1 MAWKDLFYFSK
12 GERNGIIVLLVLILL
27 VLFTPGIYRLFYKP
41 AVYDFS
47 EFELAVKDFEN
58 RLEAMRYTAEA
69 ERLERRGFSREA
81 PVSASLRLTPFPFDP
96 NQLPASEWERMGIP
110 AHVVRTIKNFENAG
124 GSFRYKE
131 DVKRIYLISDEMYA
145 QLEPYIDLPA
155 RESASEL
162 PTSLSRFAERP
173 DPAELR
179 ASLRINLNNADTT
192 ELIQLY
198 GIGPAFSR
206 RIANYRELLGGF
218 RHPDQLLEVFG
229 MDSTR
234 LEGIRENLLIDTT
247 GIRKINLN
255 QAEWAELVRHP
266 YIDRNIANSL
276 IAIRNQ
282 HGPFNKVG
290 DIRKSQLI
298 DEAVFQKI
306 APYLSVE

>member
-12 GERNGIIVLLVLILL
+12 GERNGIIVMFALILL
-27 VLFTPGIYRLFYKP
+27 VLFTPSIYRVFYKP
-41 AVYDFS
+41 EVYDFS
-47 EFELAVKDFEN
+47 EVEFAVKDFED
-58 RLEAMRYTAEA
+58 RLEAMRSAAEA
-69 ERLERRGFSREA
+69 ERFERRNFSREA
-81 PVSASLRLTPFPFDP
+81 TVSASLRLTPFPFDP
-96 NQLPASEWERMGIP
+96 NQLPESEWERMGIP
-110 AHVVRTIKNFENAG
+110 AHVVRTIKNFESAG

-131 DVKRIYLISDEMYA
+131 DVKRIYLLSDEMYA
-145 QLEPYIDLPA
+145 QLEPYIELPA
-155 RESASEL
+155 RSAPSEL
-162 PTSLSRFAERP
+162 PASLSRFAERP

-206 RIANYRELLGGF
+206 RIASYRELLGGYL
-218 RHPDQLLEVFG
+218 HPDQLLEVFG

-234 LEGIRENLLIDTT
+234 LEGIRENLVIDTT

-255 QAEWAELVRHP
+255 QAEWADLVRHP

-282 HGPFNKVG
+282 HGPFNNVG
-290 DIRKSQLI
+290 DIRKSQLV
-298 DEAVFQKI
+298 DEAFFQKI
-306 APYLSVE
+306 APYLAVE

>member
-12 GERNGIIVLLVLILL
+12 GERNGILVLLGLIIL
-27 VLFTPGIYRLFYKP
+27 VLFSPAIYRYFLQP
-41 AVYDFS
+41 TSYDFS
-47 EFELAVKDFEN
+47 AFEASVVEFET
-58 RLEAMRYTAEA
+58 RLEEMRAAAEA
-69 ERLERRGFSREA
+69 ERLERRSFSREA
-81 PVSASLRLTPFPFDP
+81 TVSASLRLTPFPFDP
-96 NQLPASEWERMGIP
+96 NQLPAAEWERMGLP
-110 AHVVRTIKNFENAG
+110 AHVVRSIKNFENAG
-124 GSFRYKE
+124 GNFRYKE

-145 QLEPYIDLPA
+145 QLEPFIELPSRGA
-155 RESASEL
+155 ASEM

-173 DPAELR
+173 DPAEAR
-179 ASLRINLNNADTT
+179 ASLRINLNAADTT

-206 RIANYRELLGGF
+206 RIASYRDLLGGF
-218 RHPDQLLEVFG
+218 RYPDQLLEVFG

-234 LEGIRENLLIDTT
+234 LEGIRENLVIDTI

-255 QAEWAELVRHP
+255 QAEWADLVRHP

-282 HGPFNKVG
+282 HGPYQSVN
-290 DIRKSQLI
+290 DIRRSQLI
-298 DEAVFQKI
+298 DEALFGKI